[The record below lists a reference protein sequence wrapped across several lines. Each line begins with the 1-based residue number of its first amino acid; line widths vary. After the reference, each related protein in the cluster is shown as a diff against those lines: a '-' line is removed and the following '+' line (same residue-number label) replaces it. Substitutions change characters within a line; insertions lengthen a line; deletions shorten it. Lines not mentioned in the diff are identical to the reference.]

1 MTYSLNEIIDIAIG
15 IEETGYGFYM
25 ECSTGFEDPLIRD
38 VFEFLAKEELTHK
51 QTFQSFK
58 NEDYGEEG
66 VLNEEY
72 YMYLKAIGSS
82 KLFDSGK
89 KVTRT
94 VSETAT
100 PMDAIKEALVLEK
113 ESILFYTE
121 MKELY
126 RGEKKPTR
134 LINAIIAEERK
145 HDATL
150 YDLSQKIKVIS
161 IYRPFPCTKAQN
173 PDG

>member
-1 MTYSLNEIIDIAIG
+1 MAYSLNEIIDIAIA

-25 ECSTGFEDPLIRD
+25 ECSSGFKDPLIKD

-51 QTFQSFK
+51 QTFQSFRD
-58 NEDYGEEG
+58 EDYGKEG

-72 YMYLKAIGSS
+72 YMYLKAIGGS
-82 KLFDSGK
+82 KIFEERGK
-89 KVTRT
+89 NVGKTI
-94 VSETAT
+94 SETTT

-126 RGEKKPTR
+126 RGGKKPTR

-145 HDATL
+145 HVATL
-150 YDLSQKIKVIS
+150 YDLSQKMKVI
-161 IYRPFPCTKAQN
+161 
-173 PDG
+173 